1 MKIKELKRTVNMS
14 WSPAELYP
22 SMLVTGSAAQQVD
35 ASFSS
40 NASLE
45 LYSLNLGDPT
55 YDLEL
60 KSSLQTEHKFQK
72 LVWSGAG
79 VIVGGC
85 DGGLLEF
92 YNAEKLLKNP
102 SEAFVGS
109 STKHTGQVSAL
120 DINPYQKNLLASGA
134 SDSEIF
140 IWDLNNTSQPMAPGA
155 RSAPHDHV
163 QGLAWNQQVQHIL
176 GSTFATRCL
185 VWDLRKNEPIMK
197 LSDSQS
203 GSRWRA
209 LAWHPQVATQLCV
222 ASDHDH
228 APVLQLWDL
237 RLAASPLV
245 TLEGHEKGVLSLS
258 WSRHDHELLLSAG
271 KDGSVRLW
279 NPANTRP
286 GGELVLEVCRQAGWV
301 LDVSWSPRTPGLLAA
316 ASFDQTLSLHTMHH
330 VAQPAAISAQ
340 GQSDIMDSFGGAESF
355 LSLPVV
361 SPTAPPPAPAPQ
373 APRPPSWLKRPV
385 RARFAF
391 GGKLVS
397 FERCPR
403 EAGSQKTVYI
413 SQVVSEPEIVEKALE
428 LDRVIGLTL
437 SHEQDAAERLAEYC
451 REKGEAAVDQNERY
465 EWFFLR
471 ANFLPSYRTELLN
484 LLGFKQDEI
493 SSKFK
498 GLAVNNE
505 SRPAE
510 GQGLSRTGSTE
521 TEAELS
527 TDTSTDLSLCTN
539 RSTSILSVVY
549 VQDAQT
555 LIERKLASVEL
566 EPSVKDVVIPNGD
579 DLTSEI
585 CRSLVT
591 GQLEEAVELCLEDER
606 LADALVIASLGSQ
619 ELLYKVQRYHL
630 YRTCNSPVSL
640 VVGGLLGGR
649 WAALV
654 SGAAPASWRN
664 VLAALLTHCHGESL
678 QHYCEMLGDKLSSS
692 PEASLREAAV
702 LCYTCCACGE
712 PLCRRALR
720 ASRSPADL
728 AAAAERALL
737 LRRAAAVNGSAAGG
751 SGGSSAVDVLLEEY
765 AARLAAQG
773 CLRSALAALQGANT
787 TLNERLEVA
796 LRMKN
801 QYNTRQQPP
810 APQPAGAR
818 SRTVSGHT
826 HTQPRGQYTHTYTHN
841 DTNAYNQHPAEPPA
855 WSAPPRPLSATP
867 QPAGG
872 ISGRSKYKVDPSV
885 QAAPLYNQYSFNSP
899 APPQPSYGYNSPLPE
914 QYGPAAPVNNFAP
927 INRPNP
933 APLNPA
939 PLNPAPLN
947 PAPLSQP
954 PPEPVSMSQYAPPR
968 PAAPGWNDP
977 PMVTNTHKFDVGD
990 MSASHAGTRHWTQLL
1005 QSRRSDEPKPE
1016 VQQQAP
1022 ITHPLFG
1029 VEPPQHVPLVPAPG
1043 QTHYQ
1048 TQNQFPPT
1056 QYPGQFQGQYPGQPA
1071 HYPGQ
1076 QDTLP
1081 GQQAPD
1087 MYQQYPGGYQQNY
1100 GQQPPAPAAAP
1111 PPPPAPVV
1119 KPPLPADLAPIQT
1132 AFDELHRVC
1141 LERAHNIQIKRKLE
1155 DVQRRLETLYDILRE
1170 NKLSPSAVS
1179 ALHTSASLAGRGEAS
1194 SALQA
1199 CSELAAGS
1207 DFAAA
1212 ASFLPG
1218 LKMLF
1223 LLADQLR

>member
-60 KSSLQTEHKFQK
+60 KSSMQTEHKFQK

-92 YNAEKLLKNP
+92 YNAEKLLKNS

-163 QGLAWNQQVQHIL
+163 QGVAWNQQVQHIL

-245 TLEGHEKGVLSLS
+245 TMEGHEKGVLSLS
-258 WSRHDHELLLSAG
+258 WSKHDEDLLLSAG
-271 KDGSVRLW
+271 KDGSVRVW
-279 NPANTRP
+279 NPANTKP
-286 GGELVLEVCRQAGWV
+286 GGEMVLEVCRQSGWV

-361 SPTAPPPAPAPQ
+361 SPSAPPPAPAPQ
-373 APRPPSWLKRPV
+373 AHRPPRWLKRPV

-397 FERCPR
+397 FERCRR
-403 EAGSQKTVYI
+403 EAGAQETVYI
-413 SQVVSEPEIVEKALE
+413 SQVVSEPEIVEKAME
-428 LDRVIGLTL
+428 LDKVIGLTL
-437 SHEQDAAERLAEYC
+437 SQEPDATHRLAEYC
-451 REKGEAAVDQNERY
+451 REKGDAAVEQSERY

-493 SSKFK
+493 SSRFK

-505 SRPAE
+505 GRAADA
-510 GQGLSRTGSTE
+510 QGLSRTGSTE

-527 TDTSTDLSLCTN
+527 TDTSTDLS
-539 RSTSILSVVY
+539 
-549 VQDAQT
+549 DAQT
-555 LIERKLASVEL
+555 LIERKLSSVEL
-566 EPSVKDVVIPNGD
+566 EPSVRDVVIPNGD

-585 CRSLVT
+585 CRSLVM

-606 LADALVIASLGSQ
+606 VADALVIASLGSQ

-640 VVGGLLGGR
+640 VAGGLLGGR

-654 SGAAPASWRN
+654 AGASPSSWRD

-692 PEASLREAAV
+692 SEASLREAAV

-720 ASRSPADL
+720 SSRSPADL

-751 SGGSSAVDVLLEEY
+751 SAVPGGSSAVDVLLEEY

-787 TLNERLEVA
+787 TLNDRLEVA

-801 QYNTRQQPP
+801 QYHNRQQPSGSQQTGP
-810 APQPAGAR
+810 R

-841 DTNAYNQHPAEPPA
+841 DSHAYNQHPAEPPS

-867 QPAGG
+867 QPGG

-885 QAAPLYNQYSFNSP
+885 QAAPLYNQYSFNNP

-914 QYGPAAPVNNFAP
+914 QYGSAAPVNNFAP
-927 INRPNP
+927 INRPNPVPLNP

-954 PPEPVSMSQYAPPR
+954 QPEPMSMSQYAPPR

-1005 QSRRSDEPKPE
+1005 QSRRSDEPKQE

-1043 QTHYQ
+1043 QNHYQ
-1048 TQNQFPPT
+1048 PQNQFPPA
-1056 QYPGQFQGQYPGQPA
+1056 QYPGQFQGQYQGQPA
-1071 HYPGQ
+1071 HFPGQ
-1076 QDTLP
+1076 QDQFS
-1081 GQQAPD
+1081 GQQPPD
-1087 MYQQYPGGYQQNY
+1087 QYQPQYPGGYQQNY
-1100 GQQPPAPAAAP
+1100 VQQAAAP
-1111 PPPPAPVV
+1111 PASGPPAPPAPVP
-1119 KPPLPADLAPIQT
+1119 KPPLSADLAPIQT

-1141 LERAHNIQIKRKLE
+1141 LERAHNTQIKRKLE

-1170 NKLSPSAVS
+1170 NKLSPSALS
-1179 ALHTSASLAGRGEAS
+1179 ALHTSAALAGRGEAS